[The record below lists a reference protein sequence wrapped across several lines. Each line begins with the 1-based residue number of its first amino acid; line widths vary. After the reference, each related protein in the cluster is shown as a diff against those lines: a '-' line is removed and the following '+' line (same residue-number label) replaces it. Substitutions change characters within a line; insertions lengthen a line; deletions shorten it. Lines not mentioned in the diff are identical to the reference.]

1 MKKFLLLLMIF
12 ASCAVKNSSETKT
25 DSSEMTG
32 LWRVVRNDSI
42 YNEAIIQDTILI
54 GIDEYQNLHRRTI
67 RVEGDSIRIRGR
79 NVDFALKFR
88 KIDGD
93 NFVLENARVKTH
105 YQRMRVDGIDPD
117 KIGKA
122 EIDSLLVHFPSRR
135 AGWDAQR

>member
-1 MKKFLLLLMIF
+1 MIF
-12 ASCAVKNSSETKT
+12 AGCAVKNSNETEM
-25 DSSEMTG
+25 DSSAMTG

-42 YNEAIIQDTILI
+42 YNEAIIQDTMLI

-67 RVEGDSIRIRGR
+67 RAEGDSIRILGR

-88 KIDGD
+88 KIDDD

-105 YQRMRVDGIDPD
+105 YRRMHVDGIKPD
-117 KIGKA
+117 RIGKA

-135 AGWDAQR
+135 AKWEEER